1 MKLEE
6 KIKKIQGPI
15 LILGGSGFVGAN
27 LFRMIYKYRSDVFAT
42 TQSYPAWRLEGYPE
56 KNIIKVDLLV
66 DSSLNGLLDSVAPR
80 TVMNCVAYG
89 AYSFEKDASLIYE
102 TNFVF
107 TSNLLNQLAARDIT
121 CYLHAGSSSEY
132 GDNASGPEE
141 DQLPMPNSDYAV
153 SKIACAN
160 LLHYYGKK
168 RALPCANLRLY
179 SVYGPLEDSSRLIP
193 ALVKEGLDGKYPAFV
208 DGDISRDFIYIDDV
222 CEVFVDIAI
231 SIEEDDYGESF
242 NIGTGTK
249 TTIAE
254 AAEVARQVFGI
265 GDTPVFSMEKRKWDV
280 SDWFANTEKVR
291 KRFKWSAQ
299 THFRQGLELTT
310 DWYRELEDKEAYH
323 QASKKFELDTRH
335 SISAIITCYKDA
347 QAIPIMYERL
357 TKVFRELKVDYEIIF
372 VNDSSPDDSEEV
384 IRGITANDRHVMGI
398 SHSRNFGSQAAF
410 RSGMDI
416 ATKNSCVLL
425 DGDLQDPPELIEQFY
440 EKWRQGYDVV
450 YGRRIKREASL
461 LMRGAY
467 KLFYR
472 IFDYFSY
479 LSIPHDAGDFSLV
492 DKTVVQHILKC
503 PERDFFFRGVRAY
516 VGFKQAGVDYVRPE
530 RMFGKTT
537 NSFLKNIGWAK
548 KGILSFSYTPLNMLS
563 FLGCSFMF
571 IAIILG
577 IVQVAVRLLFPEI
590 APKGLTTVLL
600 VILFFGSINL
610 LGIAILGEYIAK
622 IFEEVK
628 RRPPFIRSSIIK
640 SGDIRD
646 ASIATA
652 NEK

>member
-6 KIKKIQGPI
+6 KIRKIQGPI

-56 KNIIKVDLLV
+56 KNVIKVDLLV
-66 DSSLNGLLDSVAPR
+66 DSSLNGLLDSVTPR

-102 TNFVF
+102 TNFVL

-160 LLHYYGKK
+160 LLRFYGKK

-208 DGDISRDFIYIDDV
+208 DGDISRDFVYIDDV

-265 GDTPVFSMEKRKWDV
+265 GDPPVFSMEKRKWDV
-280 SDWFANTEKVR
+280 PDWFANTEKVR
-291 KRFKWSAQ
+291 KRFGWSAQ

-310 DWYRELEDKEAYH
+310 DWYRKLEDKEAYH
-323 QASKKFELDTRH
+323 KASKKFELDTRH
-335 SISAIITCYKDA
+335 SISAIIACYKDA

-372 VNDSSPDDSEEV
+372 VNDNSPDDSEEV
-384 IRGITANDRHVMGI
+384 IRGLTANDRHVIGI

-416 ATKNSCVLL
+416 ATKNS
-425 DGDLQDPPELIEQFY
+425 
-440 EKWRQGYDVV
+440 
-450 YGRRIKREASL
+450 
-461 LMRGAY
+461 
-467 KLFYR
+467 
-472 IFDYFSY
+472 
-479 LSIPHDAGDFSLV
+479 
-492 DKTVVQHILKC
+492 
-503 PERDFFFRGVRAY
+503 
-516 VGFKQAGVDYVRPE
+516 
-530 RMFGKTT
+530 
-537 NSFLKNIGWAK
+537 
-548 KGILSFSYTPLNMLS
+548 
-563 FLGCSFMF
+563 
-571 IAIILG
+571 
-577 IVQVAVRLLFPEI
+577 
-590 APKGLTTVLL
+590 
-600 VILFFGSINL
+600 
-610 LGIAILGEYIAK
+610 
-622 IFEEVK
+622 
-628 RRPPFIRSSIIK
+628 
-640 SGDIRD
+640 
-646 ASIATA
+646 
-652 NEK
+652 

>member
-6 KIKKIQGPI
+6 KIRKIQGPI

-56 KNIIKVDLLV
+56 KNVIKVDLLV

-102 TNFVF
+102 TNFVL
-107 TSNLLNQLAARDIT
+107 TANLLNQLAARDIT

-160 LLHYYGKK
+160 LLRFYGKK

-179 SVYGPLEDSSRLIP
+179 SVYGSLEDSSRLIP
-193 ALVKEGLDGKYPAFV
+193 ALVKEGLDGKYPTFV

-231 SIEEDDYGESF
+231 SIEKDDYGESF

-265 GDTPVFSMEKRKWDV
+265 GDAPVFSMEKRKWDV
-280 SDWFANTEKVR
+280 ADWFANTEKVR
-291 KRFKWSAQ
+291 KRFGWSAQ

-310 DWYRELEDKEAYH
+310 DWYRKLEDKEAYH
-323 QASKKFELDTRH
+323 KASKKFELDTRH
-335 SISAIITCYKDA
+335 SISAIIACYKDA

-372 VNDSSPDDSEEV
+372 VNDNSPDDSEEV
-384 IRGITANDRHVMGI
+384 IRGLTANDRHVIGI

-450 YGRRIKREASL
+450 YGKRIKREAPL

-492 DKTVVQHILKC
+492 DKGVVQHVLKC

-516 VGFKQAGVDYVRPE
+516 VGFRQTGVDYVRPE

-537 NSFLKNIGWAK
+537 NSFFKNIGWAK
-548 KGILSFSYTPLNMLS
+548 KGILSFSYMPLNILS
-563 FLGCSFMF
+563 FFGCSFMF

-577 IVQVAVRLLFPEI
+577 IAQVAVRLLFPEL

-610 LGIAILGEYIAK
+610 LGIAVLGEYIAK

-640 SGDIRD
+640 SGGIRD
-646 ASIATA
+646 ASIATV